1 MNNDP
6 SLTLAGARKMKVVA
20 DYLRVYGVMLRNSLV
35 REMNFKLNFLLWML
49 VEAFWFAGQL
59 IFIEVIYSQVEAI
72 GDWTKWDMV
81 LLVGTHQIISQIFN
95 AFFFTNVM
103 NLSELVRTGKLDF
116 VLLQP
121 IDPQFTTS
129 VRRFGMDSLVNA
141 VVGVLI
147 VGYALH
153 RIHVVPSIGQ
163 IVLYIA
169 TVLVGVSLHYAVMFG
184 LSTVSFWSVRAQGII
199 YGYYNIMN
207 LARYP
212 DVVFKGVAKF
222 VFSWILPVMVITNVP
237 ARVLIHASETPWRFV
252 AHLVV
257 VSLMMILLSRLIWR
271 AALNRY
277 SSASS

>member
-1 MNNDP
+1 MNQLV
-6 SLTLAGARKMKVVA
+6 S
-20 DYLRVYGVMLRNSLV
+20 YLRVYAVMLRNSLI

-59 IFIEVIYSQVEAI
+59 IFIEVIYSQVDAI

-95 AFFFTNVM
+95 AFFFTNLM

-121 IDPQFTTS
+121 IDAQFTTS
-129 VRRFGMDSLVNA
+129 VRRFGIDSLVNA
-141 VVGVLI
+141 FVGILI
-147 VGYALH
+147 VCYALH
-153 RIHVVPSIGQ
+153 RIQVLPSIGQ
-163 IVLYIA
+163 IVLYLA
-169 TVLVGVSLHYAVMFG
+169 TVLIGVSLHYAVMFG
-184 LSTVSFWSVRAQGII
+184 LSTVSFWSIRAQGVI

-212 DVVFKGVAKF
+212 DVVFKGLARF
-222 VFSWILPVMVITNVP
+222 IFSWVLPVMVVTNVP
-237 ARVLIHASETPWRFV
+237 ARVLIHASETPWQFIG
-252 AHLVV
+252 HLVL
-257 VSLMMILLSRLIWR
+257 VSFMMILLSRLMWR
-271 AALNRY
+271 VAINHY

>member
-1 MNNDP
+1 MNQ
-6 SLTLAGARKMKVVA
+6 LAS
-20 DYLRVYGVMLRNSLV
+20 YLCVYAVMLRNSLI

-59 IFIEVIYSQVEAI
+59 IFIEVIYSQVDAI

-95 AFFFTNVM
+95 AFFFTNLM

-121 IDPQFTTS
+121 IDAQFTTS
-129 VRRFGMDSLVNA
+129 VRRFGIDSLVNA
-141 VVGVLI
+141 FVGILI
-147 VGYALH
+147 VCYALH
-153 RIHVVPSIGQ
+153 RIRVLPSIGQ
-163 IVLYIA
+163 IVLYLA
-169 TVLVGVSLHYAVMFG
+169 TVLIGVSLHYAVMFG
-184 LSTVSFWSVRAQGII
+184 LSTVSFWSVRAQGVI

-212 DVVFKGVAKF
+212 DVVFKGLAKF
-222 VFSWILPVMVITNVP
+222 LFSWVLPVMVVTNVP
-237 ARVLIHASETPWRFV
+237 ARVLIHAGETPWRFV
-252 AHLVV
+252 GHLVL
-257 VSLMMILLSRLIWR
+257 VSFMMILLSRLVWR
-271 AALNRY
+271 AALNHY